1 MKGNA
6 GLLEKEVILKVPL
19 HPDELDTVR
28 LTLYGV
34 AVRMGFTY
42 EAIED
47 LKVAV
52 TEACNH
58 ILMMPH
64 GHQAIGAACLQLV
77 FTMRPQEL
85 VVLIKPE
92 GLAVTFGEQTDW
104 KGHAEKEAKS
114 LNALEGAPLG
124 LYLMQALVDEVS
136 LEPAEGEGSDR
147 IVLVKQLEQG
157 EEK

>member
-1 MKGNA
+1 MNRG
-6 GLLEKEVILKVPL
+6 GIELLDKEVILKVPL

-42 EAIED
+42 ESIED

-58 ILMMPH
+58 VLLKQVDQEIE
-64 GHQAIGAACLQLV
+64 ACLQLV
-77 FTMRPQEL
+77 FTIRPQEL
-85 VVLIKPE
+85 VVRIETE
-92 GLAVTFGEQTDW
+92 GVHVRFAEEKDGERSAASDSD
-104 KGHAEKEAKS
+104 GLNILGS
-114 LNALEGAPLG
+114 LPLG

-136 LEPAEGEGSDR
+136 LVPGKGEVSDQ
-147 IVLVKQLEQG
+147 IVLVKRLE
-157 EEK
+157 